1 MSLLVYRAFPRASDQ
16 ERNRQSVSAFMPGL
30 LDRYLKRELMEGD
43 YREMQEVKRYILYEP
58 EAYKS
63 VSSWRSNSFGR

>member
-1 MSLLVYRAFPRASDQ
+1 
-16 ERNRQSVSAFMPGL
+16 MPGL